1 LSITYPIS
9 LPTTGI
15 SSIEWRTANTNV
27 VSQSPFTYKQQIVSH
42 GGQRW
47 EATVNLP
54 PMRRSDAAAWKAAL
68 VSLKG
73 SLGTMLLSDPNY
85 CSPRG
90 TLALDG
96 TVGEAAT
103 NHVTGTAGDT
113 FFTVAMGDDTKTLLA
128 GDYISVGSGSGKRL
142 YQVLEDLTGDGT
154 VEVWP
159 DLRTDYSSAGFAT
172 NSAEGVFRLANNVT
186 SWSIDNAA
194 IYGIS
199 FEVVEAITG

>member
-1 LSITYPIS
+1 MAISYPIS
-9 LPTTGI
+9 LPTTGVA
-15 SSIEWRTANTNV
+15 SVEWRTVNAATR
-27 VSQSPFTYKQQIVSH
+27 SQSPFTYKQQIIAH

-47 EATVNLP
+47 EATVNLR
-54 PMRRSDAAAWKAAL
+54 PMRRAEAAAWRSAL
-68 VSLKG
+68 ISLKG
-73 SLGTMLLSDPNY
+73 PIGTFYLSDPLY

-103 NHVTGTAGDT
+103 NHVTGTAGDS
-113 FFTVAMGDDTKTLLA
+113 FITVAMGDNTKTLLA
-128 GDYISVGSGSGKRL
+128 GDYISVGSGANKKL

>member
-1 LSITYPIS
+1 MAITYPIS

-15 SSIEWRTANTNV
+15 SSIEWRTANANV

-54 PMRRSDAAAWKAAL
+54 PMNRSDAAAWKAAL
-68 VSLKG
+68 VSMKG
-73 SLGTMLLSDPNY
+73 SIGTMLLSDPNY
-85 CSPRG
+85 TSPRG

-96 TVGEAAT
+96 TVAEAA
-103 NHVTGTAGDT
+103 NYHVSGNAGDS
-113 FFTVAMGDDTKTLLA
+113 FFTVSMSDGTKTLLA
-128 GDYISVGSGSGKRL
+128 GDYISTGSGSSARL
-142 YQVLEDLTGDGT
+142 YQVLEDLTGSGT

-159 DLRTDYSSAGFAT
+159 DLRIAYSEDGFAT
-172 NSAEGVFRLANNVT
+172 NSAKGVFRLANNVT

-199 FEVVEAITG
+199 FDVIEAITG

>member
-1 LSITYPIS
+1 MAISYPIS

-15 SSIEWRTANTNV
+15 ASVEWRTVNAVTR
-27 VSQSPFTYKQQIVSH
+27 SQSPFTYKQQIIAH

-54 PMRRSDAAAWKAAL
+54 AMDRANAAAWKAAL

-73 SLGTMLLSDPNY
+73 PIGTMFLSDPNY
-85 CSPRG
+85 TSPRG

-103 NHVTGTAGDT
+103 NHVTGTAGDS
-113 FFTVAMGDDTKTLLA
+113 FITVAMGDNTKTLLA
-128 GDYISVGSGSGKRL
+128 GDYISVGSGSNKKL